1 LIEGLVQNH
10 IKYLSGGGI
19 MEFKHEKGRV
29 YMENQEGKLI
39 AEITFPAT
47 APGVVNIDHTFVDDS
62 LRGQGMADKL
72 VRAALADIAKDGEKY
87 TATCS
92 YAVKWLEK
100 HQK

>member
-1 LIEGLVQNH
+1 MQNH
-10 IKYLSGGGI
+10 IKYLSGGGS

-39 AEITFPAT
+39 AEITFPET
-47 APGVVNIDHTFVDDS
+47 APGVANIDHTFVDDS

-72 VRAALADIAKDGEKY
+72 VRAALADIAKDGKKY
-87 TATCS
+87 RATCS

-100 HQK
+100 HK

>member
-1 LIEGLVQNH
+1 
-10 IKYLSGGGI
+10 

-39 AEITFPAT
+39 AEITFPET
-47 APGVVNIDHTFVDDS
+47 APGVANIDHTLVDDS

-72 VRAALADIAKDGEKY
+72 VRAALADIAKDGKKY
-87 TATCS
+87 RATCS

-100 HQK
+100 HK